1 MKIVDISISN
11 FKRLREVNLDLANQE
26 TNIIF
31 VNGANGNGKTTF
43 LTALTWCLFG
53 QSLSPDDF
61 AYASLEELKV
71 GDATSFEVQV
81 AIQMEELEAKAVIKR
96 ERIGWVTGTAENK
109 SIELDREDRLT
120 VTVISSNPAV
130 PALVTPDPEDWLKK
144 HLPSRFKQFI
154 LFDGEQMYKFF
165 DVNVKGAV
173 ENAVREIAKIDY
185 FNQVMDSTQELNTR
199 LKKKLASLSG
209 NQAEKI
215 QAELSEKERLLSA
228 LISDL
233 RTVRSAKDQCK
244 LERAQLEE
252 ELKSKDDLLKTLEE
266 NRSLNQRFSKLQED
280 QGELRTKLSRTL
292 FSAGVSAILLSRVRY
307 PLEKQII
314 DAQAKGR
321 YPADYSAKALQILLD
336 EKKCICGS
344 HLGEDGDGAKLIAG
358 LIKTSIEAG
367 DVGNELKQ
375 IEIGIK
381 VSEARVAG
389 NKERYEELK
398 SDLKNISQ
406 EMSTISKRIAD
417 LMPGLQGVHGVQSD
431 LIDKQRR
438 VMELNREHTDYIRNE
453 TLLANQI
460 ETLRVAIEG
469 LKSRFANAV
478 SKSSEALILT
488 KKVQFL
494 DKVISE
500 GTGFAD
506 QVIANVREKLQ
517 DRITEQFRRVKNCQD
532 FTVSVTGDFEVI
544 VTDGR
549 GRSPSLAEG
558 QKMSLAYMFS
568 IALREVVGLS
578 YPLIVDTPLGRVG
591 EENRKV
597 LADALINLG
606 TWPDGHQIIM
616 LMHDGEYTP
625 YTKKDFE
632 AGKPLETYLG
642 VISGTS
648 ESKLGLGIDPEWY
661 NIAAWADFAAGRIKA

>member
-1 MKIVDISISN
+1 MKIVDIKISN
-11 FKRLREVNLDLANQE
+11 FKRLKEVNLDLSSQE

-53 QSLSPDDF
+53 QTIAADDF
-61 AYASLEELKV
+61 AYASLEQLEV
-71 GDATSFEVQV
+71 GARASFEVQV
-81 AIQMEELEAKAVIKR
+81 SIQMEEIGAKAVIKR
-96 ERIGWVTGTAENK
+96 ERVGWVTGTADNK
-109 SIELDREDRLT
+109 AIELEREDRLT
-120 VTVISSNPAV
+120 VTVISSNPAI
-130 PALVTPDPEDWLKK
+130 PALVTPDPEEWLKK
-144 HLPSRFKQFI
+144 NLPTRFKQFI

-185 FNQVMDSTQELNTR
+185 FNQVMDSTQEVNSR
-199 LKKKLASLSG
+199 LKKRLATLSG

-215 QAELSEKERLLSA
+215 QADLSEKERLLAA

-233 RTVRSAKDQCK
+233 RTVRSAKELCSS
-244 LERAQLEE
+244 ERVQLEE

-266 NRSLNQRFSKLQED
+266 NRNLNLRLAKLHED

-292 FSAGVSAILLSRVRY
+292 FSAGISSILLSRVKY
-307 PLEKQII
+307 PLEKQIS
-314 DAQAKGR
+314 DAQSKGR
-321 YPADYSAKALQILLD
+321 YPADYSAKALKVLLD
-336 EKKCICGS
+336 DERCICGN
-344 HLGEDGDGAKLIAG
+344 HLSKESDGAKLIEG
-358 LIKTSIEAG
+358 LVKTSIEAG

-381 VSEARVAG
+381 VSEARATA
-389 NKERYEELK
+389 NKDRYEELK
-398 SDLKNISQ
+398 SDLKSFSQ
-406 EMSTISKRIAD
+406 EMSAISKRIAE
-417 LMPGLQGVHGVQSD
+417 LTPSLQGVHGVQSD
-431 LIDKQRR
+431 LIEKQRR
-438 VMELNREHTDYIRNE
+438 VMDLNREHTDYIRNE
-453 TLLANQI
+453 TLLATQI
-460 ETLRVAIEG
+460 ESLKVAIEG
-469 LKSRFANAV
+469 LKSRFASAV
-478 SKSSEALILT
+478 SKSAEAQVLT

-494 DKVISE
+494 DKVVSE
-500 GTGFAD
+500 GNGFAD

-532 FTVSVTGDFEVI
+532 FTVSVTSDFEVV
-544 VTDGR
+544 VTDSK

-591 EENRKV
+591 EANRKV

-606 TWPDGHQIIM
+606 GWPDGHQIIM

-632 AGKPLETYLG
+632 EGKPLETYLG
-642 VISGTS
+642 VIEGTA
-648 ESKLGLGIDPEWY
+648 ESKLGFGIDPEWY
-661 NIAAWADFAAGRIKA
+661 KDAAWADFAAGRIKA